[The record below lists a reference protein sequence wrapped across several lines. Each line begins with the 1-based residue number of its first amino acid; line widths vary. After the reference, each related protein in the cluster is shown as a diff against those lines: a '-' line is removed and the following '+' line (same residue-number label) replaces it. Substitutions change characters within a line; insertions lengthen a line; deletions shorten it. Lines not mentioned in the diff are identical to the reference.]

1 MCFLNEAGDE
11 EIKEKPELDNDPE
24 EDAEEEEAEEEP
36 DEENGEEGEGE
47 SGSEGDGDEEAGSE
61 GDGDEGDDEGG
72 DDGDNDGSDKTKDKA
87 PGYFITYEMSVP
99 GVKEQSLDKSIK
111 KSAFSLF
118 DDIKI
123 TPAGIFGSGSSFTV
137 KDIKK
142 SVKNLLGL
150 GGVDPNKL
158 TADISKNFNSQF
170 PDNEIG
176 SSDIIVK
183 DRKTLLKKYGGTLN
197 GKDRQRVEK
206 SQYSILIKIP
216 ASNDAQEFINK
227 KVVAAIITKSIK
239 GVVKKFKHG
248 VEPEDVIMI

>member
-1 MCFLNEAGDE
+1 MCFLNEAADE

-36 DEENGEEGEGE
+36 DEENGEEGEDE
-47 SGSEGDGDEEAGSE
+47 SGSEDEEGGKDDENDSEGDGDEEGTE
-61 GDGDEGDDEGG
+61 
-72 DDGDNDGSDKTKDKA
+72 DGSDKTKDKA

-99 GVKEQSLDKSIK
+99 GVKEESLDKSIK

-123 TPAGIFGSGSSFTV
+123 TPAGIFGGGTSFTV

-142 SVKNLLGL
+142 SVKGLLGL
-150 GGVDPNKL
+150 GGVDPTKL
-158 TADISKNFNSQF
+158 TADISKNFSSQF
-170 PDNEIG
+170 PDNDIG
-176 SSDIIVK
+176 SGNIIVK
-183 DRKTLLKKYGGTLN
+183 DRKTLLKKYGDMLN

>member
-47 SGSEGDGDEEAGSE
+47 SGSEDEEGGEDEEGESE
-61 GDGDEGDDEGG
+61 GDGDEEGG
-72 DDGDNDGSDKTKDKA
+72 EDGSDKTKDKA

-99 GVKEQSLDKSIK
+99 GVKEQSLDNSIK

-158 TADISKNFNSQF
+158 TSNISDNFRHQF
-170 PDNEIG
+170 PDNG
-176 SSDIIVK
+176 MSSDDIIVK
-183 DRKTLLKKYGGTLN
+183 DRRTLLKKYGGMLN

-248 VEPEDVIMI
+248 VEPEDVILI

>member
-24 EDAEEEEAEEEP
+24 EDAEEEEAEEDP
-36 DEENGEEGEGE
+36 DEENGEEDEGE
-47 SGSEGDGDEEAGSE
+47 SGSEGDEEGEGGEGDEERDKDS
-61 GDGDEGDDEGG
+61 
-72 DDGDNDGSDKTKDKA
+72 SDKTKDKA

-99 GVKEQSLDKSIK
+99 GVKEQSLDNSIK

-142 SVKNLLGL
+142 GVKNLLGL

-158 TADISKNFNSQF
+158 TSNISDNFRHQF
-170 PDNEIG
+170 PDNDI
-176 SSDIIVK
+176 SSSNIIVK
-183 DRKTLLKKYGGTLN
+183 DKKTLLKKYGGMLN

-248 VEPEDVIMI
+248 VEPEDVILI

>member
-47 SGSEGDGDEEAGSE
+47 SGSEDEEGGEDEEGESE
-61 GDGDEGDDEGG
+61 GDGDEEGG
-72 DDGDNDGSDKTKDKA
+72 EDGSDKTKDKA

-99 GVKEQSLDKSIK
+99 GVKEQSLDNSIK

-158 TADISKNFNSQF
+158 TSNISDNFRHQF
-170 PDNEIG
+170 PDNGMG
-176 SSDIIVK
+176 SDDIIVK
-183 DRKTLLKKYGGTLN
+183 DRRTLLKKYGGMLN

-248 VEPEDVIMI
+248 VEPEDVILI